1 MLAGERG
8 WTQGI
13 DVERRRG
20 RLIRVCV
27 SLAWNLVGLN
37 AQWTEESSARV
48 VSRSNSTVTL
58 TVTSGSVVLVRS
70 NVASDG
76 S

>member
-37 AQWTEESSARV
+37 AQWTEESYLLGS
-48 VSRSNSTVTL
+48 SRAVT
-58 TVTSGSVVLVRS
+58 
-70 NVASDG
+70 AQ
-76 S
+76 